1 MKLGGISFK
10 KKNTPAEE
18 QMPEP
23 QEIEETSSEPKKQFR
38 LALPKLDRETIE
50 KKLNKLLNA
59 HKKRK
64 KRRIKVSLRKA
75 IEIVLILFACFMMM
89 SPLSYCVL
97 TDGDYVSRDAAK
109 EMSFADSGVAENKAE
124 GLKCDMIK
132 LGDLVCYKLEFTSG
146 TNGYKYIVNADSG
159 EIIAQAF
166 YQIEKEE
173 SSK

>member
-1 MKLGGISFK
+1 MKLGGIRPE
-10 KKNTPAEE
+10 KKNKSVEE
-18 QMPEP
+18 LEAQP
-23 QEIEETSSEPKKQFR
+23 QEISEQKLAPKKKLR
-38 LALPKLDRETIE
+38 LTLPKLDRETIE
-50 KKLNKLLNA
+50 KQLNKLLKP

-64 KRRIKVSLRKA
+64 KRKIRISLRKA
-75 IEIVLILFACFMMM
+75 IEIILILFVCFMMI
-89 SPLSYCVL
+89 SPLSYNVFS
-97 TDGDYVSRDAAK
+97 DEDFVSSDVAK

-166 YQIEKEE
+166 YQIEKDG